1 MSKKYLV
8 RYAGVMMP
16 TGRFFQVQ
24 GVNFT
29 FTQNSLT
36 ADVYDEVLA
45 QTALDPNTDKFIG
58 RVNKVYA
65 ELIDKWSCEP
75 YISVDVAKEIL
86 VDERNNAILREMR
99 KDSEGKIEALV
110 VEMGE
115 KQRAKRR
122 EIAEL
127 AGKKRKELERE
138 VANQRGELSKDEHF
152 IFTTEQLIKKSPNM
166 PETEIFIKKQ
176 AINEAKERLNAQT
189 SKYSRLN
196 ASIDVKVAEVEGK
209 GDSEVNA
216 IGDEFNS
223 KINEIKAKADK
234 AIGDKVAFLVER
246 RAKEIALIDSIINL
260 TADVDTEDDKL
271 EAMTVADLK
280 TLAVELG
287 IDIKAT
293 KKSEIIAEILGSGKY
308 TGV

>member
-16 TGRFFQVQ
+16 TGRFFQVH

-36 ADVYDEVLA
+36 ADVDAEVLA
-45 QTALDPNTDKFIG
+45 QTALDPNTEKFTE

-65 ELIDKWSCEP
+65 ELIDKWKCEP
-75 YISVDVAKEIL
+75 EISLDVAKEIL

-99 KDSEGKIEALV
+99 KEAEGKIEALV

-122 EIAEL
+122 EIAEI
-127 AGKKRKELERE
+127 AGNKRKELERE
-138 VANQRGELSKDEHF
+138 VVNQRGELSKDEHF

-166 PETEIFIKKQ
+166 PETEIFTKKQ
-176 AINEAKERLNAQT
+176 AINEARERLNAST
-189 SKYSRLN
+189 SKYSRLQ
-196 ASIDVKVAEVEGK
+196 ASIDAKVAEVEGT
-209 GDSEVNA
+209 GDKEVNA

-223 KINEIKAKADK
+223 LINEIKAKSDK
-234 AIGDKVAFLVER
+234 AIGEKVEFLVAR
-246 RAKEIALIDSIINL
+246 RPKEIALIDSIIDL
-260 TADVDTEDDKL
+260 TADVDTADDKL

-280 TLAVELG
+280 ALAVELG
-287 IDIKAT
+287 VTIEAT
-293 KKSEIIAEILGSGKY
+293 KKSEIIAEILSSGKY